1 MESTNYI
8 RDLKKTGMVQ
18 RNLKNA
24 IRIFGRSTNIKKQT
38 NFWLFTFLA
47 LSLAVLLAFQ
57 GCEKYLEENPDNRVE
72 LKTVADFYAALT
84 GAYPEAWH
92 LFTEIMSDNYR
103 YYDYTSLNS
112 GTLVSWFK
120 PMYLWSDLYIL
131 DLPIGPEFAWDN
143 YYHTIYVSNVVLE
156 GIDNAIG
163 DESFKKNI
171 KGEALLVR
179 AYCHFMLVNLF
190 ARQYDASTAVQ
201 DLGIPYVVATEKE
214 GIVHYKRDNVAY
226 VYDQVEKDAL
236 QGIQL
241 IDNDNSD
248 FAKYHFTKEAAYAF
262 MSRYYLFIGEWG
274 KCIQYSDSVFQIKST
289 VRNLIEDYHTY
300 FDVNDFEGF
309 QNDYYSSGKEN
320 ILLMNKTL
328 EWNSFPITGFYAN
341 EFRTEF
347 FNGDVRGNLFV
358 FNDNTNINWHSTK
371 FIGQYKDGQ
380 QYSNVALF
388 TVEEVL
394 LNRAEALVRKEIP
407 DINGA
412 LKDLNAILQ
421 YRYETFTPLTSGMFS
436 GSPVLVLG
444 RVIDERRFELCY
456 EGFRWFDLKRFEI
469 PVEHDNGPVTVY
481 LAGDD
486 LRYVLQIPEK
496 ERSANELMI
505 ANPR

>member
-1 MESTNYI
+1 MENTKYI
-8 RDLKKTGMVQ
+8 WGLKKAGMVQ
-18 RNLKNA
+18 RNLNKA
-24 IRIFGRSTNIKKQT
+24 TRIFRILKKKS

-47 LSLAVLLAFQ
+47 LTIAVLPAFQ
-57 GCEKYLEENPDNRVE
+57 GCKKYLEENPDNRVE
-72 LKTVADFYAALT
+72 LKTDDDFYSALT

-103 YYDYTSLNS
+103 FYDYSSLNS

-120 PMYLWSDLYIL
+120 PMYLWSDQYTLN
-131 DLPIGPEFAWDN
+131 LPIGPESAWDS

-163 DESFKKNI
+163 EESFKKNI
-171 KGEALLVR
+171 NGEALLVR

-190 ARQYDASTAVQ
+190 AKQYDASTAEQ

-214 GIVHYKRDNVAY
+214 GIKHYKRDNVAF

-241 IDNDNSD
+241 IDNNNSD
-248 FAKYHFTKEAAYAF
+248 FLKYHFTSEAAYAF
-262 MSRYYLFIGEWG
+262 MSRFYLFTGEWE
-274 KCIQYSDSVFQIKST
+274 KCIQYSDSVLRIKST

-328 EWNSFPITGFYAN
+328 EWNSFPITGYYAN
-341 EFRTEF
+341 EFLNEF
-347 FNGDVRGNLFV
+347 LNGDLRGNLFV

-371 FIGQYKDGQ
+371 FIGQFKDGQ

-394 LNRAEALVRKEIP
+394 LNRAEALVRKENP

-412 LKDLNAILQ
+412 LRDLNSILQ

-436 GSPVLVLG
+436 GSPVSVLV
-444 RVIDERRFELCY
+444 RIINERRFELCY

-469 PVEHDNGPVTVY
+469 PVEHDNGPVRVNLT
-481 LAGDD
+481 GDD

-496 ERSANELMI
+496 ERSANELME